1 MGRNGTKRTHR
12 KEGNSHICNPG
23 AHLKSLEKG
32 QFKKKNPREGKKL
45 KTPNSV
51 EMKTEK
57 QQNKA
62 SPWKR

>member
-1 MGRNGTKRTHR
+1 MALKAHTEKREILIFVIQVPISR
-12 KEGNSHICNPG
+12 AQKRD
-23 AHLKSLEKG
+23 SL
-32 QFKKKNPREGKKL
+32 KKKNPREGKKL

-62 SPWKR
+62 SSWKR